1 MSNRHELIKFFLKLK
16 RVEIMDIFQAI
27 IIGLVQGLTEFLPV
41 SSSAHLIFAQQAL
54 GVSDVGLAFD
64 VLMHVGTLVAVIVY
78 FFNDIVN
85 MIKGFLLSLVD
96 LKNGNFMGEIKKD
109 PYKKLAW
116 LTILATI
123 PVGVVGVLFNDMIES
138 MFQGLTIPAFL
149 LLVTG
154 CLLYASQRMNSGRI
168 DVRNVTIKEALIMG
182 CGQALAVLPG
192 LSRSGTTIAA
202 GLFAGLDKEFAAK
215 FSFILSIPAILG
227 AAVFQL
233 KDLSGG
239 NIEIG
244 ACIAGFVVAV
254 ISGYLAISVL
264 LKIVREKSLDI
275 FAYYCW
281 IVGLIVLIG
290 SLIL

>member
-1 MSNRHELIKFFLKLK
+1 
-16 RVEIMDIFQAI
+16 MDIIQAI

-54 GVSDVGLAFD
+54 GVAEVGLAFD
-64 VLMHVGTLVAVIVY
+64 VLLHVGTLVAVIVY

-96 LKNGNFMGEIKKD
+96 LKNGNFMGELKKD

-123 PVGVVGVLFNDMIES
+123 PIGIVGVLFNDIVES
-138 MFQGLTIPAFL
+138 MFMGLTVPAFL
-149 LLVTG
+149 LLITG
-154 CLLYASQRMNSGRI
+154 CLLYVSQRMNTGRI
-168 DVRNVTIKEALIMG
+168 DVRNITLKEALIMG
-182 CGQALAVLPG
+182 CGQALAILPG

-239 NIEIG
+239 SVEIG
-244 ACIAGFVVAV
+244 ACIAGFIVAA
-254 ISGYLAISVL
+254 ISGYLAISFL

-281 IVGLIVLIG
+281 IVGIIVLVG

>member
-1 MSNRHELIKFFLKLK
+1 
-16 RVEIMDIFQAI
+16 MDIFQAI

-96 LKNGNFMGEIKKD
+96 LKDGNFMGEIKKD

-123 PVGVVGVLFNDMIES
+123 PVGVVGVLFNDIIES
-138 MFQGLTIPAFL
+138 MFKGLTIPAFL

-168 DVRNVTIKEALIMG
+168 DVRNITIKEALIMG
-182 CGQALAVLPG
+182 CGQALAILPG

-239 NIEIG
+239 SVEIG

-281 IVGLIVLIG
+281 IVGIIVLVG

>member
-1 MSNRHELIKFFLKLK
+1 
-16 RVEIMDIFQAI
+16 MDIIQAI

-54 GVSDVGLAFD
+54 GVADVGLAFD
-64 VLMHVGTLVAVIVY
+64 VLLHVGTLVAVIVY

-96 LKNGNFMGEIKKD
+96 LKDGNFIGELKKD

-123 PVGVVGVLFNDMIES
+123 PIGIVGVLFNDIVES
-138 MFQGLTIPAFL
+138 MFMGLTVPAFL
-149 LLVTG
+149 LLITG
-154 CLLYASQRMNSGRI
+154 CLLYVSQRMNSGRI
-168 DVRNVTIKEALIMG
+168 DVRNISLKEALIMG
-182 CGQALAVLPG
+182 CGQALAILPG

-239 NIEIG
+239 SIEIG
-244 ACIAGFVVAV
+244 ACIAGFIVAA
-254 ISGYLAISVL
+254 ISGYLAISFL

-281 IVGLIVLIG
+281 IVGLIVLVG

>member
-1 MSNRHELIKFFLKLK
+1 
-16 RVEIMDIFQAI
+16 MDILQAI

-54 GVSDVGLAFD
+54 GLSDVGLAFD
-64 VLMHVGTLVAVIVY
+64 VLLHVGTLLAVVTY
-78 FFNDIVN
+78 FYSDIIN
-85 MIKGFLLSLVD
+85 MIRGFFLSLID
-96 LKNGNFMGEIKKD
+96 LKDGRFMEEMRRD

-116 LTILATI
+116 LTIAATI
-123 PVGVVGVLFNDMIES
+123 PVGIVGVLFNDLVES
-138 MFQGLTIPAFL
+138 LFTGLTVPAFFL
-149 LLVTG
+149 LITG
-154 CLLYASQRMNSGRI
+154 CLLYVSQRMNTGRI
-168 DVRNVTIKEALIMG
+168 DLSRITLKEALIMG

-202 GLFAGLDKEFAAK
+202 GLFSGLDKEFAAK

-227 AAVFQL
+227 AGIFQL

-239 NIEIG
+239 SVEIG
-244 ACIAGFVVAV
+244 ACIAGFIVAAV
-254 ISGYLAISVL
+254 SGYLAISFL
-264 LKIVREKSLDI
+264 LNLIREKSLDI

-281 IVGLIVLIG
+281 IVGAVILVG

>member
-1 MSNRHELIKFFLKLK
+1 
-16 RVEIMDIFQAI
+16 MDIIQAI

-54 GVSDVGLAFD
+54 GLSDVGLAFD
-64 VLMHVGTLVAVIVY
+64 VLLHVGTLVAVVAY
-78 FFNDIVN
+78 FFSDIIN
-85 MIKGFLLSLVD
+85 MIKGFFLSLID
-96 LKNGNFMGEIKKD
+96 LKDGKFMEELRRD

-116 LTILATI
+116 LTIIATI
-123 PVGVVGVLFNDMIES
+123 PVGIVGVLFNDVVES
-138 MFQGLTIPAFL
+138 LFTGITIPAFFL
-149 LLVTG
+149 LITG
-154 CLLYASQRMNSGRI
+154 CLLYISQRMNSGRI
-168 DVRNVTIKEALIMG
+168 DLSNITLKEALIMG

-202 GLFAGLDKEFAAK
+202 GLFSGLDKEFAAK
-215 FSFILSIPAILG
+215 FSFILSVPAILG
-227 AAVFQL
+227 AGVFQL

-239 NIEIG
+239 SVEIE

-264 LKIVREKSLDI
+264 LKLIRERSLDI

-281 IVGLIVLIG
+281 IVGAIILVG
-290 SLIL
+290 SLII

>member
-1 MSNRHELIKFFLKLK
+1 
-16 RVEIMDIFQAI
+16 MDIIQAI

-54 GVSDVGLAFD
+54 GVADVGLAFD
-64 VLMHVGTLVAVIVY
+64 VLLHVGTLVAVIVY

-96 LKNGNFMGEIKKD
+96 LKNGNFIGELKKD

-123 PVGVVGVLFNDMIES
+123 PIGIVGVLFNDIVES
-138 MFQGLTIPAFL
+138 MFQGLTVPAFL
-149 LLVTG
+149 LLITG
-154 CLLYASQRMNSGRI
+154 CLLYLSQRMNSGRI
-168 DVRNVTIKEALIMG
+168 DVRNITLKEALIMG
-182 CGQALAVLPG
+182 CGQALAILPG

-239 NIEIG
+239 SIEIG
-244 ACIAGFVVAV
+244 ACIAGFVVAA
-254 ISGYLAISVL
+254 ISGYLAISFL

-281 IVGLIVLIG
+281 IVGIIVLVG

>member
-1 MSNRHELIKFFLKLK
+1 
-16 RVEIMDIFQAI
+16 MDIFQAI

-54 GVSDVGLAFD
+54 GVGDVGLAFD
-64 VLMHVGTLVAVIVY
+64 VLMHVGTLVAVIIY
-78 FFNDIVN
+78 FFNDIIN

-239 NIEIG
+239 SVEIG
-244 ACIAGFVVAV
+244 ACIAGFIVAA
-254 ISGYLAISVL
+254 ISGYLAISFL

-281 IVGLIVLIG
+281 IVGIIVLIG

>member
-1 MSNRHELIKFFLKLK
+1 
-16 RVEIMDIFQAI
+16 MDIIQAI

-54 GVSDVGLAFD
+54 GVADVGLAFD
-64 VLMHVGTLVAVIVY
+64 VLLHVGTLVAVIVY

-96 LKNGNFMGEIKKD
+96 LKDGNFMGELKKD

-123 PVGVVGVLFNDMIES
+123 PIGIVGVLFNDIVES
-138 MFQGLTIPAFL
+138 MFQGLTVPAFL
-149 LLVTG
+149 LLITG
-154 CLLYASQRMNSGRI
+154 CLLYVSQRMNSGRI
-168 DVRNVTIKEALIMG
+168 DVRNITLKEALIMG
-182 CGQALAVLPG
+182 CGQALAILPG

-239 NIEIG
+239 SVEIG
-244 ACIAGFVVAV
+244 ACIAGFVVAA
-254 ISGYLAISVL
+254 ISGYLAISFL

-281 IVGLIVLIG
+281 IVGIIVLVG

>member
-1 MSNRHELIKFFLKLK
+1 
-16 RVEIMDIFQAI
+16 MDILQAI

-54 GVSDVGLAFD
+54 GVTDVGLAFD
-64 VLMHVGTLVAVIVY
+64 VLLHVGTLLAVLIY
-78 FFNDIVN
+78 FFSDIVE
-85 MIKGFLLSLVD
+85 MIKGFLLSLID
-96 LKNGNFMGEIKKD
+96 LKEGKFIPEIKKD

-123 PVGVVGVLFNDMIES
+123 PVGVVGILFNDAVEEL
-138 MFQGLTIPAFL
+138 FTGLTVPAFL
-149 LLVTG
+149 LLITG
-154 CLLYASQRMNSGRI
+154 CLLYVSQRMNRGSI
-168 DVRNVTIKEALIMG
+168 DVTNLSVKEALFMG
-182 CGQALAVLPG
+182 CGQAIAVLPG

-239 NIEIG
+239 NVDLL
-244 ACIAGFVVAV
+244 ACLAGFLVAV
-254 ISGYLAISVL
+254 ISGYFAISVL

-281 IVGLIVLIG
+281 IVGIIVLVG
-290 SLIL
+290 SLII

>member
-1 MSNRHELIKFFLKLK
+1 
-16 RVEIMDIFQAI
+16 MDIFQAI

-54 GVSDVGLAFD
+54 GLSDVGLAFD

-123 PVGVVGVLFNDMIES
+123 PVGVVGVLFNDIIES
-138 MFQGLTIPAFL
+138 MFKGLTIPAFL

-168 DVRNVTIKEALIMG
+168 DVRNMTMKEALIMG

-239 NIEIG
+239 SVEIG

-281 IVGLIVLIG
+281 IVGIIVLIG

>member
-1 MSNRHELIKFFLKLK
+1 
-16 RVEIMDIFQAI
+16 MDILQAI

-41 SSSAHLIFAQQAL
+41 SSSAHLIFTQQAL
-54 GVSDVGLAFD
+54 GLSDVGLAFD
-64 VLMHVGTLVAVIVY
+64 VLLHVGTLVAVVAY
-78 FFNDIVN
+78 FFSDIIS
-85 MIKGFLLSLVD
+85 MIKGFFLSLID
-96 LKNGNFMGEIKKD
+96 LKDGKFMEEVRRD

-116 LTILATI
+116 LTIIATI
-123 PVGVVGVLFNDMIES
+123 PVGIVGVLFNDLVES
-138 MFQGLTIPAFL
+138 LFTGVTVPAFFL
-149 LLVTG
+149 LITG
-154 CLLYASQRMNSGRI
+154 CLLYVSQRMNSGGI
-168 DVRNVTIKEALIMG
+168 DLSNITLKEALIMG

-202 GLFAGLDKEFAAK
+202 GLFSGLDKEFAAK

-227 AAVFQL
+227 AGVFQL

-239 NIEIG
+239 NVEIE

-264 LKIVREKSLDI
+264 LKLIRERSLDI

-281 IVGLIVLIG
+281 IVGAIILVG
-290 SLIL
+290 SLII

>member
-1 MSNRHELIKFFLKLK
+1 
-16 RVEIMDIFQAI
+16 MDIFQAI

-54 GVSDVGLAFD
+54 GLSDVGLAFD

-123 PVGVVGVLFNDMIES
+123 PVGVVGVLFNDIIES
-138 MFQGLTIPAFL
+138 MFKGLTIPAFL

-168 DVRNVTIKEALIMG
+168 DVRNITLKEALIMG

-239 NIEIG
+239 SVEIG

-281 IVGLIVLIG
+281 IVGIIVLVG

>member
-1 MSNRHELIKFFLKLK
+1 
-16 RVEIMDIFQAI
+16 MDIIQAI

-54 GVSDVGLAFD
+54 GVADVGLAFD
-64 VLMHVGTLVAVIVY
+64 VLLHVGTLVAVIVY

-96 LKNGNFMGEIKKD
+96 LKDGNFIEELKKD

-123 PVGVVGVLFNDMIES
+123 PIGIVGVLFNDIVES
-138 MFQGLTIPAFL
+138 MFMGLTVPAFL
-149 LLVTG
+149 LLITG
-154 CLLYASQRMNSGRI
+154 CLLYVSQRMNSGRI
-168 DVRNVTIKEALIMG
+168 DVRNISLKEALIMG
-182 CGQALAVLPG
+182 CGQALAILPG

-239 NIEIG
+239 SIEIG
-244 ACIAGFVVAV
+244 ACIAGFIVAA
-254 ISGYLAISVL
+254 ISGYLAISFL

-281 IVGLIVLIG
+281 IVGIIVLVG
-290 SLIL
+290 SIIL

>member
-1 MSNRHELIKFFLKLK
+1 
-16 RVEIMDIFQAI
+16 MDILQAI

-41 SSSAHLIFAQQAL
+41 SSSAHLIFTQQAL
-54 GVSDVGLAFD
+54 GLTNVPLAFD
-64 VLMHVGTLVAVIVY
+64 VLLHVGTLVAVLIY
-78 FFNDIVN
+78 FYNDIIQ
-85 MIKGFLLSLVD
+85 MIAGFIYSLTD
-96 LKNGNFMGEIKKD
+96 LKEGRFISEIKKD

-116 LTILATI
+116 LTIIATI
-123 PVGVVGVLFNDMIES
+123 PVGVVGILFNDLVEE
-138 MFQGLTIPAFL
+138 MFKGLTIPALL

-154 CLLYASQRMNSGRI
+154 CLLYISQRMNSGRI
-168 DVRNVTIKEALIMG
+168 DVRNITVKEALLMG
-182 CGQALAVLPG
+182 CGQAIAVLPG

-239 NIEIG
+239 SIELG
-244 ACIAGFVVAV
+244 ACLAGFIVAV
-254 ISGYLAISVL
+254 ISGYFAISFL
-264 LKIVREKSLDI
+264 LKLVRERSLDI

-281 IVGLIVLIG
+281 IVGIIVLVG
-290 SLIL
+290 SILL

>member
-1 MSNRHELIKFFLKLK
+1 
-16 RVEIMDIFQAI
+16 MDIIQAI

-54 GVSDVGLAFD
+54 GVTDVGLAFD
-64 VLMHVGTLVAVIVY
+64 VLLHVGTLVAVIVY
-78 FFNDIVN
+78 FYHDVVE
-85 MIKGFLLSLVD
+85 MIKGFLLSLID
-96 LKNGNFMGEIKKD
+96 LKEGKFIPELKKD

-123 PVGVVGVLFNDMIES
+123 PVGIVGVLFNDIVEE
-138 MFQGLTIPAFL
+138 MFTGLTVPAFL
-149 LLVTG
+149 LLITG
-154 CLLYASQRMNSGRI
+154 CLLYVSQRMNNGRI
-168 DVRNVTIKEALIMG
+168 NVTNLTIKEALFMG
-182 CGQALAVLPG
+182 CGQAIAVLPG

-239 NIEIG
+239 NVELG
-244 ACIAGFVVAV
+244 ACIAGFIVAV
-254 ISGYLAISVL
+254 ISGYLAISFL
-264 LKIVREKSLDI
+264 LKIIREKSLDI

-281 IVGLIVLIG
+281 IVGIIVLIG
-290 SLIL
+290 SLII

>member
-1 MSNRHELIKFFLKLK
+1 
-16 RVEIMDIFQAI
+16 MDIFQAI

-54 GVSDVGLAFD
+54 GVGDVGLAFD

-96 LKNGNFMGEIKKD
+96 LKDGNFIREIKKD

-123 PVGVVGVLFNDMIES
+123 PVGVVGVLFNDIIES

-154 CLLYASQRMNSGRI
+154 CLLYVSQRMNTGRI
-168 DVRNVTIKEALIMG
+168 DVRNMTIKEALIMG
-182 CGQALAVLPG
+182 CGQALAIVPG

-281 IVGLIVLIG
+281 IVGIIVLIG

>member
-1 MSNRHELIKFFLKLK
+1 
-16 RVEIMDIFQAI
+16 MDIIQAI

-54 GVSDVGLAFD
+54 GVADVGLAFD
-64 VLMHVGTLVAVIVY
+64 VLLHVGTLVAVIVY

-96 LKNGNFMGEIKKD
+96 LKDGNFIGELKKD

-123 PVGVVGVLFNDMIES
+123 PIGIVGVLFNDIVES
-138 MFQGLTIPAFL
+138 MFMGLTVPAFL
-149 LLVTG
+149 LLITG
-154 CLLYASQRMNSGRI
+154 CLLYVSQRMNSGRI
-168 DVRNVTIKEALIMG
+168 DVRNISLKEALIMG
-182 CGQALAVLPG
+182 CGQALAILPG

-239 NIEIG
+239 SVEIG
-244 ACIAGFVVAV
+244 ACIAGFIVAV

-281 IVGLIVLIG
+281 IVGIIVLVG

>member
-1 MSNRHELIKFFLKLK
+1 
-16 RVEIMDIFQAI
+16 MDIIQAI

-54 GVSDVGLAFD
+54 GVGDVGLAFD
-64 VLMHVGTLVAVIVY
+64 VLLHVGTLVAVIVY

-96 LKNGNFMGEIKKD
+96 LKNGNFMGELKKD

-123 PVGVVGVLFNDMIES
+123 PIGIVGVLFNDIVES
-138 MFQGLTIPAFL
+138 MFMGLTVPAFL
-149 LLVTG
+149 LLITG
-154 CLLYASQRMNSGRI
+154 CLLYVSQRMNSGRI
-168 DVRNVTIKEALIMG
+168 DVRNITLKEALIMG
-182 CGQALAVLPG
+182 CGQALAILPG

-239 NIEIG
+239 SIEIG
-244 ACIAGFVVAV
+244 ACIAGFIVAA
-254 ISGYLAISVL
+254 ISGYLAISFL

-281 IVGLIVLIG
+281 IVGIIVLVG

>member
-1 MSNRHELIKFFLKLK
+1 
-16 RVEIMDIFQAI
+16 MDILQAI

-41 SSSAHLIFAQQAL
+41 SSSAHLIFTQQAL
-54 GVSDVGLAFD
+54 GLSDVGLAFD
-64 VLMHVGTLVAVIVY
+64 VLLHVGTLVAVFAY
-78 FFNDIVN
+78 FFSDIIS
-85 MIKGFLLSLVD
+85 MIKGFFLSLID
-96 LKNGNFMGEIKKD
+96 LKDGKFMEEVRRD

-116 LTILATI
+116 LTIIATI
-123 PVGVVGVLFNDMIES
+123 PVGIVGVLFNDLVES
-138 MFQGLTIPAFL
+138 LFTGITVPAFFL
-149 LLVTG
+149 LITG
-154 CLLYASQRMNSGRI
+154 CLLYVSQRMNSGGI
-168 DVRNVTIKEALIMG
+168 DLSNITLKEALIMG

-202 GLFAGLDKEFAAK
+202 GLFSGLDKEFAAK

-227 AAVFQL
+227 AGVFQL

-239 NIEIG
+239 NVEIE
-244 ACIAGFVVAV
+244 ACIAGFIVAV

-264 LKIVREKSLDI
+264 LKLIREKSLDI

-281 IVGLIVLIG
+281 IVGAVILVG

>member
-1 MSNRHELIKFFLKLK
+1 
-16 RVEIMDIFQAI
+16 MDIFQAI

-54 GVSDVGLAFD
+54 GVGDVGLAFD

-182 CGQALAVLPG
+182 CGQALAILPG

-239 NIEIG
+239 SVEIG
-244 ACIAGFVVAV
+244 ACIAGFIVAV

-281 IVGLIVLIG
+281 IVGIIVLIG